1 LVELSLIVDSEDLAF
16 MDQTRKSLQKEQREG
31 FDTLTQALIEK
42 KKAKEALDKVNSQKT
57 SSVGMKL
64 QFKSFKKN

>member
-1 LVELSLIVDSEDLAF
+1 